1 MNNNNNQKFIPRTEM
16 QNILNG
22 RPQGAQIKPIL
33 DEFAKMGYTIEG
45 FNDGS
50 ATKAPNDGSLSSKID
65 KRVEDVKT
73 DISAPTS
80 IPEKALRVTGDVA
93 GMGVDTI
100 NKLFEKTVMPISE
113 AINKAID
120 AGQIKLGLVKPE
132 DNAKRDQ
139 MIADI
144 TKGAITKYDDFK
156 TQYPNLAKD
165 TEAVFNIA
173 SMVPVAKVAGSGLKI
188 TKNAISETKL
198 GKNTAQTIANIQENG
213 VKSVLPSVND
223 VIDAAPAPKFIKT
236 RAKDIAENVKINRA
250 DKAKQNAIIEQLGSE
265 TSKSAARAGV
275 EIADINTIKGF
286 DKANIPS
293 IKKMVQMA
301 EDVQNG
307 KTGVDPLDVV
317 GEPIRKKVINLSERA
332 DEIGQKLGETARKL
346 KDVKNSELE
355 KSVIAR
361 LTKISGLRGLK
372 VTDKLN
378 ELGQKMKDANGDPI
392 RVLNFDE
399 TTLMSRANKAERD
412 AIQTAFDE
420 ATRSGTGVS
429 KHLYRQELFEIL
441 DGKKKS
447 LSNLTDTQEKALD
460 AIRGGLSDVLETKN
474 AGYKDLSNQYR
485 KIVQPLSELR
495 KLAKN
500 IDPNNSTDILDEAA
514 GNLARRLTSN
524 ASSKVQIKKVLQQ
537 IDEAT
542 SAKGTTLQETQ
553 DLMDAYNV
561 ISKYYN
567 IAGGTTLEGIN
578 TRSIMKALK
587 GSGVSDKVMEIL
599 DEYGGNTSAVKRQK
613 LQDLLQEALLKN

>member
-1 MNNNNNQKFIPRTEM
+1 MENTNKKFISRTEM
-16 QNILNG
+16 QTILNG

-33 DEFAKMGYTIEG
+33 DQFVGMGYTVEG
-45 FNDGS
+45 VNDGTVS
-50 ATKAPNDGSLSSKID
+50 SSKPQEKTLASDIN
-65 KRVEDVKT
+65 KRVEAVKT
-73 DISAPTS
+73 DIAAPTN

-93 GMGVDTI
+93 GMGVDVI

-113 AINKAID
+113 SINKAID
-120 AGQIKLGLVKPE
+120 AGEIKLGLAKPE
-132 DNAKRDQ
+132 DFAQRDK

-144 TKGAITKYDDFK
+144 TGGVITKYEDFK

-165 TEAVFNIA
+165 TESVFNIA
-173 SMVPVAKVAGSGLKI
+173 QMIPVVKGLKAGTESTINTAKNTI
-188 TKNAISETKL
+188 TKIAD
-198 GKNTAQTIANIQENG
+198 TIPPGGGGTGGGI
-213 VKSVLPSVND
+213 
-223 VIDAAPAPKFIKT
+223 IDAATGMIKN
-236 RAKDIAENVKINRA
+236 AKTKIADTVDNVKINRA
-250 DKAKQNAIIEQLGSE
+250 ENAKMNKVIEDLGSE
-265 TSKSAARAGV
+265 TKKSAARSGI
-275 EIADINTIKGF
+275 ELGDINTIAGF
-286 DKANIPS
+286 NKQNIPS

-307 KTGVDPLDVV
+307 KTGIDPLDVV
-317 GEPIRKKVINLSERA
+317 GEPIRNKVINLSERA
-332 DEIGQKLGETARKL
+332 DEVGKKLGETARNL
-346 KDVKNSELE
+346 KNVKNSELE
-355 KSVIAR
+355 KAVLER
-361 LTKISGLRGLK
+361 LRKTSGLRGLK
-372 VTDKLN
+372 VEDVLD
-378 ELGQKMKDANGDPI
+378 ELGKKTFDANGDPI
-392 RVLNFDE
+392 RKLNFDE

-412 AIQTAFDE
+412 AIQTAFE
-420 ATRSGTGVS
+420 ESTRSGTGVS

-447 LSNLTDTQEKALD
+447 LSTLTDTQEKALD

-537 IDEAT
+537 IDDAT
-542 SAKGTTLQETQ
+542 SAKGTTLQETT

-567 IAGGTTLEGIN
+567 IAGGTSLEGISMR
-578 TRSIMKALK
+578 TMIKSLKA
-587 GSGVSDKVMEIL
+587 SGATDKVLEIL
-599 DEYGGNTSAVKRQK
+599 DQYGGTTSAVKRQK
-613 LQDLLQEALLKN
+613 LLDLLDEASSKN

>member
-1 MNNNNNQKFIPRTEM
+1 MENTNKKFISRTEM
-16 QNILNG
+16 QTILNG

-33 DEFAKMGYTIEG
+33 DQFVGMGYTVEG
-45 FNDGS
+45 VNDGTAS
-50 ATKAPNDGSLSSKID
+50 SSKPQEKTLASDIN
-65 KRVEDVKT
+65 KRVEAVKT
-73 DISAPTS
+73 DIAAPTT

-93 GMGVDTI
+93 GMGVDVV
-100 NKLFEKTVMPISE
+100 NKVFEKTVMPISE

-120 AGQIKLGLVKPE
+120 AGQIKLGLAKPE
-132 DNAKRDQ
+132 DFAKRDQ

-144 TKGAITKYDDFK
+144 TGGVISKYDDFK

-173 SMVPVAKVAGSGLKI
+173 SMVPVVKVGGSSAKATLN
-188 TKNAISETKL
+188 TA
-198 GKNTAQTIANIQENG
+198 KNTLNATKEVVAESKIVKGGMDLMKTANTKVSDTI
-213 VKSVLPSVND
+213 
-223 VIDAAPAPKFIKT
+223 
-236 RAKDIAENVKINRA
+236 ENVKINRA
-250 DKAKQNAIIEQLGSE
+250 ENAKMNKVIEDLGSE
-265 TSKSAARAGV
+265 TKKSAARSGI
-275 EIADINTIKGF
+275 ELGDINTISGF
-286 DKANIPS
+286 NKQNIPA

-301 EDVQNG
+301 EEVQNG
-307 KTGVDPLDVV
+307 KTGIDPLDVV
-317 GEPIRKKVINLSERA
+317 GEPIRNKVINLSERA
-332 DEIGQKLGETARKL
+332 DEVGKKLGETARNL
-346 KDVKNSELE
+346 KNVKNSELE
-355 KSVIAR
+355 KAVLEKLR
-361 LTKISGLRGLK
+361 KTSGLRGLK
-372 VTDKLN
+372 VEDVLD
-378 ELGQKMKDANGDPI
+378 ELGKKTFDANGDPI
-392 RVLNFDE
+392 RKLNFDE

-412 AIQTAFDE
+412 AIQTAFE
-420 ATRSGTGVS
+420 ESTRSGTGVS

-447 LSNLTDTQEKALD
+447 LSTLTDTQEKALD

-537 IDEAT
+537 IDDAT
-542 SAKGTTLQETQ
+542 SAKGTTLQETV

-567 IAGGTTLEGIN
+567 IAGGTSLEGIN
-578 TRSIMKALK
+578 MRTMIKSLKA
-587 GSGVSDKVMEIL
+587 SGATDKVLEIL
-599 DEYGGNTSAVKRQK
+599 DQYGGSTSAVKRQK
-613 LQDLLQEALLKN
+613 LLDLLDEASSKN